1 MRPMA
6 TSLKAPLRKIDP
18 TGSPAPGT
26 EASDGGWPRYSLADF
41 ACLAGLLSL
50 TLTLYLPYATKAGW
64 FLDDWT
70 VYAEQK
76 SQGSLWAGMNA
87 CMETIPG
94 GRKLACLYQAG
105 EWSAFGGH
113 KWAYHV
119 LSIVLLF
126 VIVAIA
132 YAVARRGRLARPWCL
147 AIGGAIILFPGAD
160 STRLWPIATIGLYVI
175 LLQMASLMVAVR
187 ALDRP
192 QGGRTWALHGL
203 SAVLALIAM
212 ATYEIAVPLVAV
224 QGVVY
229 LAIFRSRKAFIRWL
243 ADLGLVMA
251 FVFYRLVVVPTNDP
265 AFMTER
271 TTDQLVTRAGVLVEG
286 AWHSWRYLYAP
297 HFGLIVL
304 GCIVLAAAAVTLVV
318 PSMRHRLIRWWAVLL
333 AAAIAAIACSLVF
346 LTANDT
352 YLLQYFSTYN
362 RLNLPG
368 TIPYVLAFVAILG
381 LLYELVR
388 RWSPWAPAAPL
399 VVFLVFAAAAKHQIA
414 VSIEH
419 QDVWLASWNIQKKTL
434 PGLRRSLRNVPT
446 TARVMGFDTPRWEQG
461 WIPVFAQTWDFRG
474 VIEYESPIRPD
485 FASPFDEDIACGSR
499 GITQL
504 RELVAPYAD
513 GQRPIY
519 FVSPARGVAV
529 RVTSK
534 RQCETRLSRWGPVP
548 YWAEP
553 ISG

>member
-1 MRPMA
+1 MPVNLESPPRESSPERPA
-6 TSLKAPLRKIDP
+6 DSETTSGAGRARPQ
-18 TGSPAPGT
+18 
-26 EASDGGWPRYSLADF
+26 YSAVDF
-41 ACLAGLLSL
+41 AGLGGLLAL
-50 TLTLYLPYATKAGW
+50 TLALYLPYATKAGW

-70 VYAEQK
+70 LYAQQK

-94 GRKLACLYQAG
+94 GRKLACVYEAG

-113 KWAYHV
+113 KWAYHL

-126 VIVAIA
+126 AIVAIA
-132 YAVARRGRLARPWCL
+132 YAVARRTGLARPWCL
-147 AIGGAIILFPGAD
+147 AISGAIVLFPGAD

-175 LLQMASLMVAVR
+175 LLQMLSLMIAVW

-192 QGGRTWALHGL
+192 GDRRGWVLHVTSAL
-203 SAVLALIAM
+203 VALLAM

-229 LAIFRSRKAFIRWL
+229 LAIFRGRRAFMRWL
-243 ADLGLVMA
+243 ADVGLVMA
-251 FVFYRLVVVPTNDP
+251 FVFYRLVIAPTNDP

-271 TTDQLVTRAGVLVEG
+271 TTGQVVTRAGVLVEG

-297 HFGLIVL
+297 RFGLAIL
-304 GCIVLAAAAVTLVV
+304 GAIVLAAVVVTIAV
-318 PSMRHRLIRWWAVLL
+318 PSMRRRLIRWWVVLL
-333 AAAIAAIACSLVF
+333 AAVVAAIACSLVF

-352 YLLQYFSTYN
+352 YLIQYFSTYN

-381 LLYELVR
+381 LLYEMVR
-388 RWSPWAPAAPL
+388 RWSPWAVAAPL
-399 VVFLVFAAAAKHQIA
+399 SVALVFAAAAKHQIA
-414 VSIEH
+414 VSTEH
-419 QDVWLASWNIQKKTL
+419 QDAWLASWSTQEKAL
-434 PGLRRSLRNVPT
+434 PGLRRGLRSVPT

-474 VIEYESPIRPD
+474 IIEYETHVRPD
-485 FASPFDEDIACGSR
+485 FASPFDEDDACGAR

-504 RELVAPYAD
+504 GELVAPYRD
-513 GQRPIY
+513 EQHPVY
-519 FVSPARGVAV
+519 FLSPKRGVAV
-529 RVTSK
+529 HVTSR
-534 RQCETRLSRWGPVP
+534 RQCEGRLKRWGQVP
-548 YWAEP
+548 YWDEP
-553 ISG
+553 VSG

>member
-1 MRPMA
+1 MEA
-6 TSLKAPLRKIDP
+6 GLKAPPRKIDP
-18 TGSPAPGT
+18 TRSLGPDTGS
-26 EASDGGWPRYSLADF
+26 SDGWRPRYSLADLG
-41 ACLAGLLSL
+41 CLLGLLSL
-50 TLTLYLPYATKAGW
+50 TLALYLPYATKAGW
-64 FLDDWT
+64 FLDDWI

-119 LSIVLLF
+119 LPIVLLF
-126 VIVAIA
+126 AIVAIA
-132 YAVARRGRLARPWCL
+132 YAVARRARLARPWCL

-175 LLQMASLMVAVR
+175 LLQMASLMIAIR

-192 QGGRTWALHGL
+192 GGWRSWALHGL
-203 SAVLALIAM
+203 SATLALIAM
-212 ATYEIAVPLVAV
+212 ATYEITVPLIAV

-229 LAIFRSRKAFIRWL
+229 LAIFHSRRAVIRWL
-243 ADLGLVMA
+243 TDLGLVMA
-251 FVFYRLVVVPTNDP
+251 FVFYRLVVAPTNDP

-271 TTDQLVTRAGVLVEG
+271 TAGQLVTRAGVLAEG

-297 HFGLIVL
+297 RFGLIIL
-304 GCIVLAAAAVTLVV
+304 GCIVLAAAAVTLAV
-318 PSMRHRLIRWWAVLL
+318 PNMRHRLIRWWVVLL
-333 AAAIAAIACSLVF
+333 AAAIAATACSLVF

-352 YLLQYFSTYN
+352 YLLQYFSTNN

-368 TIPYVLAFVAILG
+368 TIPYVLAFVAVLG
-381 LLYELVR
+381 LLYELIR
-388 RWSPWAPAAPL
+388 RWSPWTSAAPL
-399 VVFLVFAAAAKHQIA
+399 AVLIVFAAAAKHQIA
-414 VSIEH
+414 VSTEH
-419 QDVWLASWNIQKKTL
+419 QDAWLASWSIQKRTL
-434 PGLRRSLRNVPT
+434 PGFRKGLRNVPT
-446 TARVMGFDTPRWEQG
+446 TARVMGFDTPRWEQD

-485 FASPFDEDIACGSR
+485 FASPFDEDVACGAR

-504 RELVAPYAD
+504 GELVAPYGD
-513 GQRPIY
+513 GQHPIY

-529 RVTSK
+529 HITSK
-534 RQCETRLSRWGPVP
+534 QQCETRLSRWGPVP

>member
-1 MRPMA
+1 MA
-6 TSLKAPLRKIDP
+6 AGLKAPLRKIDS
-18 TGSPAPGT
+18 TGSLGPDTG
-26 EASDGGWPRYSLADF
+26 SIDGWRPRYSFADF
-41 ACLAGLLSL
+41 GCLLGLLSL
-50 TLTLYLPYATKAGW
+50 TLALYLPYATEAGW

-105 EWSAFGGH
+105 QWSAFGGH

-119 LSIVLLF
+119 LPIVLLLA
-126 VIVAIA
+126 IVAIA
-132 YAVARRGRLARPWCL
+132 YAVARRARLSKPWCL
-147 AIGGAIILFPGAD
+147 AIGGAIIFFPGAD

-175 LLQMASLMVAVR
+175 LLQMASLMIAVR
-187 ALDRP
+187 ALGLPPGWRS
-192 QGGRTWALHGL
+192 RSLHGL
-203 SAVLALIAM
+203 SAALALIAM
-212 ATYEIAVPLVAV
+212 ATYEIAVPLIAV
-224 QGVVY
+224 QGILY
-229 LAIFRSRKAFIRWL
+229 LAIFRSRKAFNRWL
-243 ADLGLVMA
+243 VDLGLVMA
-251 FVFYRLVVVPTNDP
+251 FVFYRLVVAPTSDP
-265 AFMTER
+265 AFMTAR
-271 TTDQLVTRAGVLVEG
+271 TTGQLVTRAGVLVEG

-297 HFGLIVL
+297 RFGLIAL
-304 GCIVLAAAAVTLVV
+304 GCIVLAAAIVTLAV
-318 PSMRHRLIRWWAVLL
+318 PGMRQRLIRWWVVLL
-333 AAAIAAIACSLVF
+333 AAAIAAISCSLVF

-352 YLLQYFSTYN
+352 YLLQYFSTNN

-399 VVFLVFAAAAKHQIA
+399 AVFLVFAAAAKHQIA
-414 VSIEH
+414 VSTEH
-419 QDVWLASWNIQKKTL
+419 QDAWLASWSIQKKTL
-434 PGLRRSLRNVPT
+434 PGLRSGLHDAPT
-446 TARVMGFDTPRWEQG
+446 TARVLGFDTPRWEQG

-474 VIEYESPIRPD
+474 VIEYQTPIRPD
-485 FASPFDEDIACGSR
+485 FASPFDEDVACGAR

-504 RELVAPYAD
+504 GVLVAQYSD
-513 GQRPIY
+513 GLRPVY

-529 RVTSK
+529 HITSK
-534 RQCETRLSRWGPVP
+534 RQCEDRLTRWGPVP